1 MELLELVHQIIWGP
15 WTLAVFLGTGC
26 FFTVKFRFFQLRGF
40 SFWWRHTAGS
50 ITADSKDSAA
60 SKTHTITQLQSVCTA
75 LAATVGTGNIAGV
88 ATALAAGGPGSLF
101 WMWVSALIG
110 MITAYAETFL
120 GIKYRFQGSHGF
132 VCGPFVYMEQGL
144 KAPWLGMIYAL
155 FCLLC
160 SLGMGSMV
168 QANSA
173 VTTIVYTWNLPGWI
187 AGTCFT
193 LLILLVTL
201 GGIKR
206 IGKVASRLMPA
217 AALLYIIFSLIVIFS
232 CFDRIFWA
240 FQTIL
245 ACAFCPEAAAGGACG
260 YVISRSLRYGI
271 SRGVFS
277 NEAGLGTLA
286 ILHGPA
292 EGASPHSQG
301 MWAMFEVFFDT
312 MILCT
317 LTALVILC
325 VAGSETAGLPWQG
338 AALTAWC
345 FEKPL
350 GILGGWLVSGSIV
363 IFAFATIIAWFYLG
377 IQAALYLEKSSRNHF
392 FSRQIY
398 PLLFLTAVFLG
409 GNARLDVVWMLSD
422 IFNGLMAFPNLT
434 ALLLLHR
441 QVNLPP
447 DWNMTQ
453 NGQNRLNSP
462 NQ

>member
-1 MELLELVHQIIWGP
+1 MELLELMHQIIWGP
-15 WTLAVFLGTGC
+15 WTLAAFLGAGC
-26 FFTVKFRFFQLRGF
+26 FFTIKFRFFQLRGF
-40 SFWWRHTAGS
+40 SFWWKHTAGS
-50 ITADSKDSAA
+50 IGVHNDTSAA
-60 SKTHTITQLQSVCTA
+60 FKAHTVTQLQSVCTA

-88 ATALAAGGPGSLF
+88 ATALAAGGPGALF

-120 GIKYRFQGSHGF
+120 GIKYRFQNSHGF
-132 VCGPFVYMEQGL
+132 VCGPFVYMERGL
-144 KAPWLGMIYAL
+144 KAPWLGMIYAF

-173 VTTIVYTWNLPGWI
+173 VTTIIYTWRLPGWI
-187 AGTCFT
+187 AGTGFT
-193 LLILLVTL
+193 FLILLVTL

-232 CFDRIFWA
+232 RFDRIPWA
-240 FQTIL
+240 LRTIL
-245 ACAFCPEAAAGGACG
+245 SHAFCPEAAAGGAAG
-260 YVISRSLRYGI
+260 YAISRSLRYGI

-286 ILHGPA
+286 VLHGPA

-312 MILCT
+312 IILCT

-350 GILGGWLVSGSIV
+350 GLWGSWLVSGSIV
-363 IFAFATIIAWFYLG
+363 VFAFATIIAWFYLG
-377 IQAALYLEKSSRNHF
+377 IQAALYLEGNRKKHF

-398 PLLFLTAVFLG
+398 PLLFLASVFLG

-422 IFNGLMAFPNLT
+422 IWNGLMAFPNLT
-434 ALLLLHR
+434 ALLFLYKE
-441 QVNLPP
+441 VTLPEGFR
-447 DWNMTQ
+447 T
-453 NGQNRLNSP
+453 GKTRG
-462 NQ
+462 